1 MACKVVNGYTRYQE
15 VLRQALLLQNLLLVA
30 NGLVQRAANKVWMG
44 EADFSFI
51 KAWGAR
57 NAGHFNR
64 RTTQMNVKY
73 GSAFMAYLPDEAL
86 GFPAT
91 NNASTTKF
99 NFLLISLPKILVIS
113 QKVCYLCTRLK
124 VMEVVAQ
131 SVRASDCGSEGRG
144 FEPHLPPRQSRFDLF
159 RVGFFFFA
167 TPHTSLSPFSV

>member
-1 MACKVVNGYTRYQE
+1 
-15 VLRQALLLQNLLLVA
+15 
-30 NGLVQRAANKVWMG
+30 
-44 EADFSFI
+44 
-51 KAWGAR
+51 
-57 NAGHFNR
+57 
-64 RTTQMNVKY
+64 MNVKY

-131 SVRASDCGSEGRG
+131 SVRASVCGTEGRG
-144 FEPHLPPRQSRFDLF
+144 FETPHPPRHQILRRQHKRAAFFCAYFSGVWQRNYPAICPIGRSR
-159 RVGFFFFA
+159 RMNVS
-167 TPHTSLSPFSV
+167 SLMTTK